1 MKTKLFI
8 AAMLAAAGLAGA
20 QMFAQLFAAT
30 STGRL
35 PSEYQEVEYLESNFT
50 QYILPN
56 VGTVTTN
63 SSYSLKF
70 VILGVTNANNGIWGS
85 STTPR
90 YSAFSPPNA
99 SAFISTFYGGNTTRN
114 ISMGGL
120 NKVVVWNQNKAVAS
134 YTIDGT
140 PGTLTFTETAD
151 NTANNFRLFSIGG
164 FNTGSKI
171 KLYYFTFSTGATLNR
186 NMIPARRMAD
196 SVLGMYD
203 LVGGSFYVNQGTGS
217 FVAGPDVQ

>member
-1 MKTKLFI
+1 MKRAIILL
-8 AAMLAAAGLAGA
+8 AMLAAGIAHG
-20 QMFAQLFAAT
+20 QMFAQMFSAT

-56 VGTVTTN
+56 VGAVTTN

-85 STTPR
+85 ASTPR
-90 YSAFSPPNA
+90 YAAFSPILNTD
-99 SAFISTFYGGNTTRN
+99 ILSTFYGGNTTRN
-114 ISMGGL
+114 VAIGL
-120 NKVVVWNQNKAVAS
+120 NKVVVWNQNKSVGS

-140 PGTLTFTETAD
+140 PGTLTYADTAD
-151 NTANNFRLFSIGG
+151 NTDNKFRLFSIGG

-171 KLYYFTFSTGATLNR
+171 RLYYFTFTTGATLNR
-186 NMIPARRMAD
+186 NMIPARRKAD
-196 SVLGMYD
+196 GVLGMWD
-203 LVGGSFYVNQGTGS
+203 LVGSAFYVNQGTGT
-217 FVAGPDVQ
+217 FKAGADIN